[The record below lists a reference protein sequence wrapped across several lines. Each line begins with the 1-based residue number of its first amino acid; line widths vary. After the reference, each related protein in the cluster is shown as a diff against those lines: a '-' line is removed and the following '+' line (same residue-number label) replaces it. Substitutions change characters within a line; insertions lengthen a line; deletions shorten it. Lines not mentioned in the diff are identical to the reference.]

1 MAIPTSA
8 LLVLRAGSGD
18 GATSGVGVRSCVGD
32 ELAGSFPKFPD
43 GARLGETASSLW
55 NKVLQAS
62 LSFVG
67 ACSGAGVGSA
77 SSCARVSVASMAGR
91 LPVVAS
97 HAWSHKVIATCLSLT
112 ELSGDLKKNAVF

>member
-18 GATSGVGVRSCVGD
+18 GATSGVGVRSCVGN
-32 ELAGSFPKFPD
+32 ELAGSFPKFPN

-55 NKVLQAS
+55 NKVLRAS

-67 ACSGAGVGSA
+67 VCSGAGVGSA
-77 SSCARVSVASMAGR
+77 RSCAGVSVVSLAGR
-91 LPVVAS
+91 LAVVAS
-97 HAWSHKVIATCLSLT
+97 HV
-112 ELSGDLKKNAVF
+112 